1 MGGTEK
7 CYQMQAPPED
17 LKNKRLP
24 FLSKNSLKKS
34 YENINRKDL
43 RLVQVFPSPKYP
55 VLHVHLNDPLVLVHT
70 ALALHVC
77 VPLAHSSMSEKK
89 IIYIY
94 IYIYAS

>member
-1 MGGTEK
+1 M
-7 CYQMQAPPED
+7 
-17 LKNKRLP
+17 
-24 FLSKNSLKKS
+24 
-34 YENINRKDL
+34 
-43 RLVQVFPSPKYP
+43 QVFPFPKYP

-94 IYIYAS
+94 MHRKFSIAVKIFQ